1 MIPRTL
7 FATEHETFR
16 DSVRRFLE
24 AEVKPHDER
33 WQEQGY
39 MDKAVWRKAGENGFL
54 CMSMPEEYGGSGA
67 ARVFRMG
74 LVGGQARDNN
84 SFLGWGW
91 RSGMFAPYLV
101 YAGRERLRKKD

>member
-7 FATEHETFR
+7 FAPEHQTFR

-39 MDKAVWRKAGENGFL
+39 ADKSVWKKAGEHGFL
-54 CMSMPEEYGGSGA
+54 CMSMPEEYGGGGA
-67 ARVFRMG
+67 GKPVSMGMMGEEARRNKFFV
-74 LVGGQARDNN
+74 
-84 SFLGWGW
+84 GWGLP
-91 RSGMFAPYLV
+91 FENVEP
-101 YAGRERLRKKD
+101 